1 MAFREPAPN
10 PALLRHLRSGRE
22 APRMPPQV
30 FRVIGPKLRKIRDPV
45 ENAIAAVET
54 LERTNIG
61 RAPRLPY
68 SHRARYGAVAQDERP
83 ADYHGGISACCAKRV
98 SEIQR
103 MSANLE
109 LPYQFECPG
118 CHVVYV
124 IEMDMSE
131 VLRG

>member
-1 MAFREPAPN
+1 MSFREPAPN
-10 PALLRHLRSGRE
+10 PALLRHLRGERE
-22 APRMPPQV
+22 APRQQPQV
-30 FRVIGPKLRKIRDPV
+30 YRVLGPKLRKVRDPV
-45 ENAIAAVET
+45 EAALVAVET

-68 SHRARYGAVAQDERP
+68 SHRARYGAVTQDERP
-83 ADYHGGISACCAKRV
+83 ADFHGGISACCAKRV
-98 SEIQR
+98 NEIQR

-109 LPYQFECPG
+109 LPYEFECPG

-131 VLRG
+131 VLLG